1 MQRTHNPQVACDGPA
16 CNLHAITNRVMCCVA
31 GCHRFAVP
39 SGRTRRKC
47 RRIGSVYRRLTDQSV
62 SAIGVSADADAAAKI
77 GTHRTYVLI
86 HLSGYTEG
94 ESAYCALQRRCAE
107 QSRPSPICAY
117 AAVQRS
123 AVRCGFGRIGPS
135 PSTASSAVA
144 AVLHACTPCNA
155 ARHACNVLAR
165 RQAAPCVA
173 PVKSRERCG
182 LQCAT
187 IATQIAFLTMR
198 RRA

>member
-1 MQRTHNPQVACDGPA
+1 MP
-16 CNLHAITNRVMCCVA
+16 
-31 GCHRFAVP
+31 
-39 SGRTRRKC
+39 
-47 RRIGSVYRRLTDQSV
+47 IGSVYRRLTDQSV

-173 PVKSRERCG
+173 PVKSRERCS

>member
-117 AAVQRS
+117 AAVQCCAVLCS
-123 AVRCGFGRIGPS
+123 AVQCDA
-135 PSTASSAVA
+135 ASDG
-144 AVLHACTPCNA
+144 
-155 ARHACNVLAR
+155 LAR
-165 RQAAPCVA
+165 RRRLHRVPLQPCCMHA
-173 PVKSRERCG
+173 HLATPLGMRATC
-182 LQCAT
+182 LQEGRQPHA
-187 IATQIAFLTMR
+187 LR
-198 RRA
+198 L